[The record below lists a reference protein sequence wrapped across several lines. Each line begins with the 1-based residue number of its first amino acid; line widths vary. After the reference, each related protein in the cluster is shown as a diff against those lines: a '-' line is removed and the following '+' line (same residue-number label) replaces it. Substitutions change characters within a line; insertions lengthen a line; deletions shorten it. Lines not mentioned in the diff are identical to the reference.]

1 MLTLV
6 RRVVAALGLAGL
18 IATLFRLRG
27 KGGVPP
33 QTGGWQELTPAELA
47 DLKPLPVSPPGSN
60 N

>member
-6 RRVVAALGLAGL
+6 RRVLAALGLAGL
-18 IATLFRLRG
+18 IAMLFRLRG

-47 DLKPLPVSPPGSN
+47 ELKPLPTSPPGSTN
-60 N
+60 